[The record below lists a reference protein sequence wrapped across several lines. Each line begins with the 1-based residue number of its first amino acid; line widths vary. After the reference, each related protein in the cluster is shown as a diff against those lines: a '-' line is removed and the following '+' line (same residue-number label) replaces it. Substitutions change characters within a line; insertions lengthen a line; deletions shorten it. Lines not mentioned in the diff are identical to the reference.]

1 MLATESA
8 KLLLFSG
15 GAAIL
20 FSSLLGVLMLMPLQ
34 AHEPKKKAGVN
45 FKHIGAAHLDWII
58 LGLMQGL
65 AGALIWVFALDV
77 SLMVLGLM
85 IFGGWINP
93 LAYVFKAFGVNAF
106 QFSGGAVQQFAAALG
121 GLSSLAIIV
130 AWTLILFGAYQN
142 W

>member
-1 MLATESA
+1 MTSIESA

-20 FSSLLGVLMLMPLQ
+20 FSSLLGVLMLIPLQ
-34 AHEPKKKAGVN
+34 AHQPKKKSGVN

-65 AGALIWVFALDV
+65 AGALIWAFSLDIALWI
-77 SLMVLGLM
+77 LLLM
-85 IFGGWINP
+85 IFGAWINP
-93 LAYVFKAFGVNAF
+93 LAYVFLAFGINAF
-106 QFSGGAVQQFAAALG
+106 QFSGGIMQRLAATLA

-130 AWTLILFGAYQN
+130 AWAVILFFAYQN